1 MVQIKDQIIRIIQTD
16 AGARVASLATE
27 LVHSE
32 PQEKEAILAGLEFEK
47 WLEQCCRECL
57 N

>member
-1 MVQIKDQIIRIIQTD
+1 MVQIKDQIIRIIQVD
-16 AGARVASLATE
+16 AGARVASLVTE

-32 PQEKEAILAGLEFEK
+32 PQEKEAILAGLEYEK
-47 WLEQCCRECL
+47 WFEQCCRECL

>member
-1 MVQIKDQIIRIIQTD
+1 MVQIKDQIIRIIQAD
-16 AGARVASLATE
+16 AGAKAASLATQ

-32 PQEKEAILAGLEFEK
+32 SHEKEAILAGLEFER

>member
-1 MVQIKDQIIRIIQTD
+1 MTNLKDQMIRCIGSH
-16 AGARVASLATE
+16 AAANVADLAAKFIRAE
-27 LVHSE
+27 A
-32 PQEKEAILAGLEFEK
+32 QEKEAILAGLDFER

>member
-1 MVQIKDQIIRIIQTD
+1 MVQIKDQIIRIIQAD
-16 AGARVASLATE
+16 AGAKAAHLATE
-27 LVHSE
+27 FVHSE

-47 WLEQCCRECL
+47 WFEQCCRECL

>member
-1 MVQIKDQIIRIIQTD
+1 MVQIKDQIIAIIQAD
-16 AGARVASLATE
+16 SGAKAARLATE

-47 WLEQCCRECL
+47 WLEQCCHECL

>member
-1 MVQIKDQIIRIIQTD
+1 MVGIKDQIIRIIQFD
-16 AGARVASLATE
+16 ARAKAGHFASQ
-27 LVHSE
+27 LVQSE